1 MSEPS
6 TAAPEDSNGW
16 LVQMKCP
23 FRNGPQFCWGYSFE
37 IKAAVGMLNIG
48 GCILTQFGGSV
59 LDLSC
64 CQAS

>member
-6 TAAPEDSNGW
+6 TAAPENSNGW

-23 FRNGPQFCWGYSFE
+23 SKGDLFFQFCWGYSFE

-48 GCILTQFGGSV
+48 GCILTQFGG
-59 LDLSC
+59 
-64 CQAS
+64 QAS